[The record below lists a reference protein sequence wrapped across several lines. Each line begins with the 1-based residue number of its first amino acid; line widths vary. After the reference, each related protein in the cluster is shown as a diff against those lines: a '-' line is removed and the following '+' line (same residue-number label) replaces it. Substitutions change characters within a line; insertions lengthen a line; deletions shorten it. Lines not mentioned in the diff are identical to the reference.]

1 MLEFIPDRKSSPTRF
16 RAFAIFTS
24 RDKLVLISF
33 SLNSKHRPIPAN
45 LSVSITVGLA
55 VSLTMEPYPTKLIL
69 FDLDNTLFDHN
80 HSLHCAISA
89 IQERYPGL
97 ADIETQTLIDQ
108 YNDSLQQAYDRYLEK
123 LITYEEKDTV
133 KVKLLFQG
141 LGLLEPSSQD
151 VIDFRA
157 TYQPAYRASRRATPG
172 SIELLTQLRKLGYVT
187 AIVTNGQTEDQSAK
201 ASAIR
206 IRHLVDR
213 IITSEE
219 AGYPKPDRRIF
230 QYAIKQLGGSP
241 DTTYM
246 VGDSVES
253 DIQGALNTNLKA
265 VLYSPISLD
274 TTQSLY
280 GKEVP
285 IISHMNQLLDHL
297 GIRLN

>member
-1 MLEFIPDRKSSPTRF
+1 
-16 RAFAIFTS
+16 
-24 RDKLVLISF
+24 
-33 SLNSKHRPIPAN
+33 
-45 LSVSITVGLA
+45 
-55 VSLTMEPYPTKLIL
+55 MEPYPTKLIL
-69 FDLDNTLFDHN
+69 FDLDNTLFDHY
-80 HSLHCAISA
+80 HSLNCAISA

-97 ADIETQTLIDQ
+97 ADIETQTLIEQ
-108 YNDSLQQAYDRYLEK
+108 YNNSLQQAYDRYLK
-123 LITYEEKDTV
+123 RFITYKEKDTV
-133 KVKLLFQG
+133 KVKLFFQG
-141 LGLLEPSSQD
+141 LGLPEPSSQC

-230 QYAIKQLGGSP
+230 QYAIKQLGGSS

-274 TTQSLY
+274 TTRSLY